1 MSFGGNKTFQ
11 PSAVYVRACLES
23 VVNFTGYKDMGL
35 LLNIDNGGSFTD
47 AFATDGERVAHIKSP
62 TTPHDLSQCFVDSLD
77 RLSRELYGEE
87 DLARLLGETDHLRY
101 STTSGTNAVVERKG
115 SPVGVMVVAGQES
128 ALYGTTDDLANTA
141 LWQAMVPV
149 APVALSMAGDALDE
163 SELMAG
169 FTTLIANGVSRV
181 VVALPTL
188 EQELMVKDAVL
199 ERYPRHL
206 LGAIPVLFSHELVR
220 DDNNPRRLLSAVVN
234 SYLHPGM
241 EHFLY
246 GAERITKQHHLASPL
261 LIYRND
267 GDSARV
273 AKTTA
278 IKTYGSGP
286 RGGMEGMVVY
296 SGIYSAAAM
305 VGMDI
310 GGTTTD
316 ISMVIDGS
324 PTELAHGLVG
334 DEGISSS
341 FAMGDIVSI
350 GYGGSSIFRLE
361 DEAILIGPESVGAA
375 PGPACFGRGGTA
387 ATITDALLLAGMID
401 PDNYLGGELL
411 LDKSLSEDIIMERI
425 AQPLGLSL
433 ELAVDAMISAYEG
446 QIAAQLQGVIADRG
460 LDVDASDLLA
470 FGGGGPMS
478 AVGIAAAAGFKR
490 LIIPAYSSVF
500 STYGIGFSDLSHHYR
515 VPASEALAGG
525 EAVAI
530 EQMRARARRDM
541 FGEGVGEGD
550 WSENIEV
557 SGSHAGRLRAQAYSE
572 GKLAELAEGL
582 DDAAL
587 QLTATH
593 GLQHLGL
600 ASANEQAPSEAE
612 AVGEAIVNLKGEPI
626 TVPVYSLKTA
636 PVGAGGRGP
645 ALFRDDYLTCLIRA
659 GWSFQV
665 SANGDLIVENEP

>member
-1 MSFGGNKTFQ
+1 MN
-11 PSAVYVRACLES
+11 VRACLES

-47 AFATDGERVAHIKSP
+47 AFATDGERVAHIKTP
-62 TTPHDLSQCFVDSLD
+62 TTPHDLSQCFVNSLD

-101 STTSGTNAVVERKG
+101 STTSGTNAVVEHKG
-115 SPVGVMVVAGQES
+115 SPVGVMVAAGQES
-128 ALYGTTDDLANTA
+128 TLYGDNENLRQTG

-149 APVALSMAGDALDE
+149 APVALTIKGDALDE
-163 SELMAG
+163 GELMNG

-188 EQELMVKDAVL
+188 EQELIVKDAVL

-220 DDNNPRRLLSAVVN
+220 DENNSRRLLSAVVN

-296 SGIYSAAAM
+296 SGIYDARVM

-316 ISMVIDGS
+316 ISMVVDGA
-324 PTELAHGLVG
+324 PTELAHGLIG
-334 DEGISSS
+334 DEGIPSS

-350 GYGGSSIFRLE
+350 GYGGSSIFNVTGK
-361 DEAILIGPESVGAA
+361 DIVIGPESVGAA

-401 PDNYLGGELL
+401 PDNYLGGELR
-411 LDKSLSEDIIMERI
+411 LDKNLSVDIITQRI
-425 AQPLGLSL
+425 AQPLDISL
-433 ELAVDAMISAYEG
+433 EQAIDAMISAYEG
-446 QIAAQLQGVIADRG
+446 QIARHMQDVIGARG
-460 LDVDASDLLA
+460 LDIGSSDLLA
-470 FGGGGPMS
+470 FGGGGPMN
-478 AVGIAAAAGFKR
+478 AIGIAEAAGFKR

-515 VPASEALAGG
+515 VPASEALAQG
-525 EAVAI
+525 EAAVI
-530 EQMRARARRDM
+530 EQMRTRAHRDM
-541 FGEGVGEGD
+541 YGEGVATGD
-550 WSENIEV
+550 WIERLEV
-557 SGSHAGRLRAQAYSE
+557 SGSQAGRLVAYTYNE
-572 GKLAELAEGL
+572 NKLAELADGL
-582 DDAAL
+582 EDAAL
-587 QLTATH
+587 QLLATH
-593 GLQHLGL
+593 KLQHLAL
-600 ASANEQAPSEAE
+600 APANEQARSSGAE
-612 AVGEAIVNLKGEPI
+612 SIGEASVNLRGTPI
-626 TVPVYSLKTA
+626 TVPVYSLKTS
-636 PVGAGGRGP
+636 PPGASGQGP
-645 ALFRDDYLTCLIRA
+645 ALFRDDYLTCLIRT
-659 GWSFQV
+659 GWSFHV
-665 SANGDLIVENEP
+665 SVNGDLIVEKKP